1 MLSLAEMG
9 YCEFNKNLSFISFF
23 CVICELKLN
32 YMKIVKCGFFVE
44 FFFSYLFI
52 MHQLIDTPEL
62 CKQITGVPS
71 FSKFQ
76 NASNH
81 FQICQS

>member
-44 FFFSYLFI
+44 FFF
-52 MHQLIDTPEL
+52 LIS
-62 CKQITGVPS
+62 VYY
-71 FSKFQ
+71 
-76 NASNH
+76 AS
-81 FQICQS
+81 ID